1 MSINKDEFINFMED
15 FLIEDEAKEL
25 GIKIAGEEEETPKIN
40 SLQQA
45 NFYLKLV
52 KSIDEDVAN
61 VEELCKEE
69 IKKHEERIAKYKSS
83 QIEPLLRQ
91 REYFIGLLKNY
102 TEHELADSKKRSIK
116 LPNGTLS
123 LSKQQPVWEYEDED
137 SIIETLKVLKYDE
150 FINVKVEE
158 SINKKELKKATVVDE
173 EGNVLAYG
181 HKLPGIT
188 VTQREDKFTVK

>member
-25 GIKIAGEEEETPKIN
+25 GIKIAGEEEEAPKIN

-52 KSIDEDVAN
+52 KSIDEDVAS

-69 IKKHEERIAKYKSS
+69 IKKYEERIAKYKSS

-123 LSKQQPVWEYEDED
+123 LSKQQPLWEYENED
-137 SIIETLKVLKYDE
+137 SIIETLKALKYDE

-158 SINKKELKKATVVDE
+158 SINKKE
-173 EGNVLAYG
+173 
-181 HKLPGIT
+181 
-188 VTQREDKFTVK
+188 

>member
-25 GIKIAGEEEETPKIN
+25 GIKIAGEEEEAPKIN
-40 SLQQA
+40 SLQQS

-52 KSIDEDVAN
+52 KSIYEDVAS

-137 SIIETLKVLKYDE
+137 SIIETLKALKYDE

-181 HKLPGIT
+181 HKLSGIT

>member
-1 MSINKDEFINFMED
+1 M
-15 FLIEDEAKEL
+15 
-25 GIKIAGEEEETPKIN
+25 
-40 SLQQA
+40 
-45 NFYLKLV
+45 
-52 KSIDEDVAN
+52 
-61 VEELCKEE
+61 
-69 IKKHEERIAKYKSS
+69 
-83 QIEPLLRQ
+83 
-91 REYFIGLLKNY
+91 
-102 TEHELADSKKRSIK
+102 
-116 LPNGTLS
+116 PNGTLS